1 MLPSLK
7 PQLKPLVRTRSYSS
21 PRPEVQ
27 LSVDTNAGKTDS
39 FGTFNYSP
47 NLVTQ
52 LESPLALKQHMNL
65 ESPMFAD
72 FAENL
77 NLDVAAPQFSAPK
90 KDSLIFDFNEALFD
104 L

>member
-21 PRPEVQ
+21 PRLEVK
-27 LSVDTNAGKTDS
+27 LSVDTDAAKTDS

-65 ESPMFAD
+65 ESPMFAY

-77 NLDVAAPQFSAPK
+77 NLDVIPQFSAPK
-90 KDSLIFDFNEALFD
+90 KDSLVFDFNEALFD